1 MASIARRPDGT
12 YRPRFRDESGKEHAR
27 HFKRKVDAQRW
38 LDEQTAAM
46 VTGAYV
52 DPRSGRMTFA
62 EYAEQ
67 WRTTQVVRPTTGLAY
82 ERVLRRNVYP
92 RLGARPLASI
102 RPSDIQG
109 LVAWLSTDAQDRPAL
124 APRTVRVTLSV
135 ASAVFKSAVRDRR
148 LVANPCV
155 GVRLPEV
162 HTSQVQPLPTGSV
175 VALQEAMPLRWR
187 AAVVL
192 GAGTGVRQGEML
204 GLTVDRIDFLRRQ
217 MLVDRQLINLPG
229 QAPHLAPVKTR
240 ASVRTVPLPQT
251 VVASLAEHLAA
262 FPAEPSGLV
271 FAGDDGRP
279 MMRSAWSGSV
289 WRPAVAAAGLDF
301 SVTFHALRH
310 YYASL
315 LIRHGES
322 VKTVQARLGHSSA
335 AQTLDVYSHLWPDSD
350 DRTRDAVD
358 AVLGAVADSLRTAEG
373 GSG

>member
-1 MASIARRPDGT
+1 VASIAKRPDGT
-12 YRPRFRDESGKEHAR
+12 YRPRYRDENGREHAR

-38 LDEQTAAM
+38 LDEVTAAM
-46 VTGAYV
+46 VTGNYV
-52 DPRSGRMTFA
+52 DPRSGRVMFS

-82 ERVLRRNVYP
+82 ERLLRRNVYP
-92 RLGARPLASI
+92 RLGDRPLAAI
-102 RPSDIQG
+102 RPSEIQS
-109 LVAWLSTDAQDRPAL
+109 LVSWLSTAAGDHPAL

-148 LVANPCV
+148 LAANPCV

-162 HTSQVQPLPTGSV
+162 HKTRIQPLLTTSIT
-175 VALQEAMPLRWR
+175 ALREAMPPRWR
-187 AAVVL
+187 TAVVL

-217 MLVDRQLINLPG
+217 MVVDRQLINLPG
-229 QAPHLAPVKTR
+229 RAPYLAPVKTR
-240 ASVRTVPLPQT
+240 ASVRTIPLPQT
-251 VVASLAEHLAA
+251 VVDALAAHLAA
-262 FPAEPSGLV
+262 FPTGPDGLV
-271 FAGDDGRP
+271 FVGDDRRP
-279 MMRSAWSGSV
+279 MLRSAWSGRV
-289 WRPAVAAAGLDF
+289 WRPAVGAAGLDS

-358 AVLGAVADSLRTAEG
+358 AMLATVADSLRTVEG
-373 GSG
+373 DGA

>member
-1 MASIARRPDGT
+1 MAGMFLERLIQ
-12 YRPRFRDESGKEHAR
+12 
-27 HFKRKVDAQRW
+27 RKGAAG
-38 LDEQTAAM
+38 QT
-46 VTGAYV
+46 
-52 DPRSGRMTFA
+52 R
-62 EYAEQ
+62 Q
-67 WRTTQVVRPTTGLAY
+67 RPTGPPLPLREAAFWDTPAQPAWAAGGGTGLHA
-82 ERVLRRNVYP
+82 
-92 RLGARPLASI
+92 
-102 RPSDIQG
+102 
-109 LVAWLSTDAQDRPAL
+109 
-124 APRTVRVTLSV
+124 
-135 ASAVFKSAVRDRR
+135 
-148 LVANPCV
+148 
-155 GVRLPEV
+155 
-162 HTSQVQPLPTGSV
+162 
-175 VALQEAMPLRWR
+175 
-187 AAVVL
+187 
-192 GAGTGVRQGEML
+192 
-204 GLTVDRIDFLRRQ
+204 VDRIDFLRRQ
-217 MLVDRQLINLPG
+217 MVVDRQLINLPG

-262 FPAEPSGLV
+262 FPAEPTGLV
-271 FAGDDGRP
+271 FAGGDGRP

-289 WRPAVAAAGLDF
+289 WRPDVAAAGLDF

>member
-1 MASIARRPDGT
+1 VASIARRPDGT

-27 HFKRKVDAQRW
+27 HFKRKIDAQRW

-109 LVAWLSTDAQDRPAL
+109 LVAWLSTDAEDRPAL

-162 HTSQVQPLPTGSV
+162 HRSQVQPLPTASV
-175 VALQEAMPLRWR
+175 VALRDAMPLRWR

-192 GAGTGVRQGEML
+192 GAGTGVRQGELL

-217 MLVDRQLINLPG
+217 MVVDRQLINLPG
-229 QAPHLAPVKTR
+229 LAPHLAPVKTR

-251 VVASLAEHLAA
+251 VVDSLAGHLAA
-262 FPAEPSGLV
+262 FPPGPSGLV
-271 FAGDDGRP
+271 FVGEDGRP
-279 MMRSAWSGSV
+279 MLRSAWSGSV

-322 VKTVQARLGHSSA
+322 VKSVQARLGHSSA

-373 GSG
+373 VSG

>member
-109 LVAWLSTDAQDRPAL
+109 LVAWLSTDAEDRPAL

-162 HTSQVQPLPTGSV
+162 LTSQVQPLPTASV
-175 VALQEAMPLRWR
+175 VALREAMPLRWR

-192 GAGTGVRQGEML
+192 GADTGVRQGELL

-217 MLVDRQLINLPG
+217 MVVDRQLINLPG
-229 QAPHLAPVKTR
+229 L
-240 ASVRTVPLPQT
+240 
-251 VVASLAEHLAA
+251 
-262 FPAEPSGLV
+262 
-271 FAGDDGRP
+271 GRV
-279 MMRSAWSGSV
+279 SQS
-289 WRPAVAAAGLDF
+289 
-301 SVTFHALRH
+301 
-310 YYASL
+310 
-315 LIRHGES
+315 
-322 VKTVQARLGHSSA
+322 
-335 AQTLDVYSHLWPDSD
+335 
-350 DRTRDAVD
+350 
-358 AVLGAVADSLRTAEG
+358 
-373 GSG
+373 

>member
-1 MASIARRPDGT
+1 VASIARRPDGT

-109 LVAWLSTDAQDRPAL
+109 LVAWLSTDAEDRPAL

-162 HTSQVQPLPTGSV
+162 HRSQVQPLPTASV
-175 VALQEAMPLRWR
+175 VALRDAMPLRWR

-192 GAGTGVRQGEML
+192 GAGTGVRQGELL

-217 MLVDRQLINLPG
+217 MVVDRQLINLPG
-229 QAPHLAPVKTR
+229 LAPHLAPVKTR

-251 VVASLAEHLAA
+251 VVDSLAGHLAA
-262 FPAEPSGLV
+262 FPPGPSGLV
-271 FAGDDGRP
+271 FVGEDGRP
-279 MMRSAWSGSV
+279 MLRSAWSGSV

-322 VKTVQARLGHSSA
+322 VKSVQARLGHSSA

-373 GSG
+373 VSG

>member
-12 YRPRFRDESGKEHAR
+12 YRPRLRDETGKEHAR

-155 GVRLPEV
+155 GVRLLEV
-162 HTSQVQPLPTGSV
+162 HMSQVQPLPTGSV

-204 GLTVDRIDFLRRQ
+204 GLTVVRIDFLRRQ

-251 VVASLAEHLAA
+251 VVDSLAGHLAA
-262 FPAEPSGLV
+262 FPPGPSGLV
-271 FAGDDGRP
+271 FVGEDGRP
-279 MMRSAWSGSV
+279 VLRSAWSGWV
-289 WRPAVAAAGLDF
+289 WRPAVAAAGLDY
-301 SVTFHALRH
+301 SVTSHALRH

-322 VKTVQARLGHSSA
+322 VKSVQARLGHSSA

-350 DRTRDAVD
+350 DRTGTPWTRSWGQ
-358 AVLGAVADSLRTAEG
+358 L
-373 GSG
+373 

>member
-12 YRPRFRDESGKEHAR
+12 YRPRFRDETGKEHAR

-52 DPRSGRMTFA
+52 DPRAGRMTFA

-67 WRTTQVVRPTTGLAY
+67 WRATQVVRPTTGLAY

-92 RLGARPLASI
+92 RLGTRPLASI
-102 RPSDIQG
+102 RPSEIQG
-109 LVAWLSTDAQDRPAL
+109 LVAWLSTDADGRPAL

-135 ASAVFKSAVRDRR
+135 TSAVFKSAVRDRR
-148 LVANPCV
+148 LVSNPCA
-155 GVRLPEV
+155 GVRLPEI
-162 HTSQVQPLPTGSV
+162 HKSRVQPLQTSSV
-175 VALQEAMPLRWR
+175 VALRDAMPPRWQ

-192 GAGTGVRQGEML
+192 GAGTGVRQGELL

-217 MLVDRQLINLPG
+217 TVVDRQLINLPG
-229 QAPHLAPVKTR
+229 QAPQLAPVKTR

-251 VVASLAEHLAA
+251 VVAALAEHLAA
-262 FPAEPSGLV
+262 FPAESTGLV
-271 FAGDDGRP
+271 FVGDDGRP

-289 WRPAVAAAGLDF
+289 WRPAVKAAGLDF

-358 AVLGAVADSLRTAEG
+358 AVLGAVADSVRTAEG
-373 GSG
+373 AQA

>member
-1 MASIARRPDGT
+1 
-12 YRPRFRDESGKEHAR
+12 
-27 HFKRKVDAQRW
+27 
-38 LDEQTAAM
+38 
-46 VTGAYV
+46 
-52 DPRSGRMTFA
+52 MTFA

-67 WRTTQVVRPTTGLAY
+67 WRATQVVRPTTGLAY

-92 RLGARPLASI
+92 RLGTRLLASI
-102 RPSDIQG
+102 RPSEIQG
-109 LVAWLSTDAQDRPAL
+109 LVAWLSTEAEDRPAL

-135 ASAVFKSAVRDRR
+135 TSAVFKSAVRDRR
-148 LVANPCV
+148 LVSNPCA
-155 GVRLPEV
+155 GVRLPEI
-162 HTSQVQPLPTGSV
+162 HKARVQPLQTSSV
-175 VALQEAMPLRWR
+175 VALRDAMPPRWQ

-192 GAGTGVRQGEML
+192 GAGTGVRQGELL

-217 MLVDRQLINLPG
+217 MVVDRQLINLPG
-229 QAPHLAPVKTR
+229 QAPQLAPVKTR

-251 VVASLAEHLAA
+251 VVAALAEHLAA
-262 FPAEPSGLV
+262 FPAGSTGLV
-271 FAGDDGRP
+271 FVGDDGRP

-289 WRPAVAAAGLDF
+289 WRPAVKAAGLDF

-335 AQTLDVYSHLWPDSD
+335 AQTLDMYSHLWPDSD

-358 AVLGAVADSLRTAEG
+358 AVLGAVADSLRTEEDRLG
-373 GSG
+373 

>member
-1 MASIARRPDGT
+1 VASIARRPDGT
-12 YRPRFRDESGKEHAR
+12 YRPRYRDENGKEHAR

-46 VTGAYV
+46 VRGDWV
-52 DPRSGRMTFA
+52 DPRSGRVTFA
-62 EYAEQ
+62 EFAEQ
-67 WRTTQVVRPTTGLAY
+67 WRTTQVVRPTTELAY
-82 ERVLRRNVYP
+82 ERLLRRNVYP
-92 RLGARPLASI
+92 RLGDRPLAAI
-102 RPSDIQG
+102 RPSEIQS
-109 LVAWLSTDAQDRPAL
+109 LVSWLSGAAEDHPAL

-135 ASAVFKSAVRDRR
+135 TSAVFKSAVRDRR

-162 HTSQVQPLPTGSV
+162 HKARVQPLLTTSV
-175 VALQEAMPLRWR
+175 IALREAMPPRWCT
-187 AAVVL
+187 AVVL

-204 GLTVDRIDFLRRQ
+204 GLTVDRIDFLRQ
-217 MLVDRQLINLPG
+217 QLLVDRQLINLPG
-229 QAPHLAPVKTR
+229 RAPYLAPVKTA
-240 ASVRTVPLPQT
+240 ASVRTIPLPQT
-251 VVASLAEHLAA
+251 VVDALAAHLAA
-262 FPAEPSGLV
+262 CPAGPDGLV
-271 FAGDDGRP
+271 FVGDDGRP
-279 MMRSAWSGSV
+279 MLRSAWSGRV
-289 WRPAVAAAGLDF
+289 WRPAVVTAGLDS

-358 AVLGAVADSLRTAEG
+358 TVLGTVADSPRTVEG
-373 GSG
+373 GGA

>member
-1 MASIARRPDGT
+1 
-12 YRPRFRDESGKEHAR
+12 
-27 HFKRKVDAQRW
+27 
-38 LDEQTAAM
+38 
-46 VTGAYV
+46 
-52 DPRSGRMTFA
+52 
-62 EYAEQ
+62 
-67 WRTTQVVRPTTGLAY
+67 
-82 ERVLRRNVYP
+82 
-92 RLGARPLASI
+92 
-102 RPSDIQG
+102 
-109 LVAWLSTDAQDRPAL
+109 
-124 APRTVRVTLSV
+124 
-135 ASAVFKSAVRDRR
+135 VFKSAVRDRR
-148 LVANPCV
+148 LVSNPCA
-155 GVRLPEV
+155 GVQLPEI
-162 HTSQVQPLPTGSV
+162 HTRRVQPLLTSSV
-175 VALQEAMPLRWR
+175 VALRDAMPLRWR

-192 GAGTGVRQGEML
+192 GAGTGVRQGELL

-229 QAPHLAPVKTR
+229 QAPQLAPVKTR

-262 FPAEPSGLV
+262 FPAEPIGLV

-301 SVTFHALRH
+301 SVTFQALRH

-358 AVLGAVADSLRTAEG
+358 AVLGPVADSLRTAENG
-373 GSG
+373 LA